1 MKRVKS
7 QSSPEVLTVIFS
19 IWVGRRTVPRA
30 DLVVPRF
37 AVHVHEQHLGADG
50 QVLDGAEM
58 AGVVVARH
66 HQIVGGKGAGIP
78 PRRDLQ
84 AGIAPLLHHRQRQ
97 PDGWDGDI
105 ADVIVAVNKG
115 DGHTVRF
122 FLGGFFGGGRRR
134 FALAGQDGL
143 GLLKGLFQLVQ
154 HGIRRLL
161 GAGIVPLVVAEE
173 TRSPQQRQ
181 HAQRNKEG
189 AQLTFHPCR
198 FPS

>member
-1 MKRVKS
+1 
-7 QSSPEVLTVIFS
+7 
-19 IWVGRRTVPRA
+19 
-30 DLVVPRF
+30 
-37 AVHVHEQHLGADG
+37 
-50 QVLDGAEM
+50 M

-97 PDGWDGDI
+97 PDGRDGDI
-105 ADVIVAVNKG
+105 ADIIVAVNKG

-122 FLGGFFGGGRRR
+122 FLGGLFGSGRRR
-134 FALAGQDGL
+134 GQDGL
-143 GLLKGLFQLVQ
+143 WLLKGLFQLVQ

-173 TRSPQQRQ
+173 AHSPQQRQ
-181 HAQRNKEG
+181 HAQRNEEG
-189 AQLTFHPCR
+189 AQLTFHPCGS
-198 FPS
+198 PS